1 MKPVI
6 EKDAL
11 VLFQGDSITDAGRN
25 REDGNDLGPGYAMMA
40 AAWFMAS
47 YPELNV
53 KFLNRGISGNTV
65 KDLQARWT
73 EDCLDL
79 KPTWVSIMIGINDTW
94 WAEIGAE
101 EYEAAYRNILNQAKE
116 NTGARF
122 ILIEPFIMPV
132 PEDYD
137 RVRTFLDPK
146 IDIVRKLA
154 REYNAILVTSDG
166 IFAKACTET
175 EASFWTP
182 DGVHLFPAGNALL
195 AQSWL
200 RAIKAAK

>member
-6 EKDAL
+6 EQDAV
-11 VLFQGDSITDAGRN
+11 VLFQGDSITDSGRN
-25 REDGNDLGPGYAMMA
+25 REDGNDLGPGYAMIA
-40 AAWFMAS
+40 AAWFMAA

-65 KDLQARWT
+65 KDLQGRWK

-94 WAEIGAE
+94 WAGIEAQ
-101 EYEAAYRNILNQAKE
+101 EYEAAYRDILNQVKE
-116 NTGARF
+116 NLDARL
-122 ILIEPFIMPV
+122 ILVEPYIMPV
-132 PEDYD
+132 TDDYN
-137 RVRTFLDPK
+137 RVRPLLDLK

-154 REYNAILVTSDG
+154 REYDAILITADG
-166 IFAKACTET
+166 IFAKACVERET
-175 EASFWTP
+175 SYWTP

-200 RAIKAAK
+200 KAIKAVK

>member
-1 MKPVI
+1 MKPLI
-6 EKDAL
+6 EKDAI

-47 YPELNV
+47 HSDLNV

-65 KDLQARWT
+65 KDLQGRWT

-79 KPTWVSIMIGINDTW
+79 KPTWVSILIGINDTW
-94 WAEIGAE
+94 WAGVKAE
-101 EYEAAYRNILNQAKE
+101 EYEAAYRDILDRVKDNL
-116 NTGARF
+116 NARL
-122 ILIEPFIMPV
+122 ILMEPYIMPV
-132 PEDYD
+132 TEDYD
-137 RVRTFLDPK
+137 RVRSPLDLK

-154 REYNAILVTSDG
+154 REYDAILITVDG
-166 IFAKACTET
+166 IFAKACTER
-175 EASFWTP
+175 ESSYWTP

-200 RAIKAAK
+200 KAVKAIK